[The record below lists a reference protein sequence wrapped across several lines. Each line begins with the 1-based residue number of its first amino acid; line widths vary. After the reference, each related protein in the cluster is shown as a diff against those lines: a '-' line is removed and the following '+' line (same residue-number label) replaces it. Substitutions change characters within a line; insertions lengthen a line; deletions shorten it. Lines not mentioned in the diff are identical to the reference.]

1 MYIYI
6 WKDQTQTPFYV
17 GFSKTMRR
25 TNPRNGGGR
34 NWLTRAKLEEVGCH
48 NVIVEIRPVDSIFAG
63 QELERK
69 LISEYGRLQTSDG
82 PLTNLRSGGEGT
94 QSPSEEHK
102 EKLRAAMLR
111 PDHPSRS
118 AEARAKQK
126 ARMQDPDVRALFLG
140 DANPAKRPEVRAKI
154 KAKWAEPEYRAA
166 RIAERTGSTPNF
178 SPEERKKMA
187 ERVKNN
193 PAMKSWGERN
203 GKDPEFEAKRIAAV
217 IASTPKRLAK
227 MADPAAL
234 ALRKERL
241 KATMASPEYAAK
253 RAKFDTPEYRAK
265 LSAAKKAY
273 WEKRRAEKL
282 IAT

>member
-1 MYIYI
+1 MFVYI
-6 WKDQTQTPFYV
+6 WKDQSGSPFYV
-17 GFSKTMRR
+17 GLTKAVGR
-25 TNPRNGGGR
+25 TNPRNNGNR
-34 NWLTRAKLEEVGCH
+34 NWLCRNKLAEVGVDH
-48 NVIVEIRPVDSIFAG
+48 VVVELRFVESIIAG

-69 LISEYGRLQTSDG
+69 LIHEFGRVQTGTG
-82 PLTNLRSGGEGT
+82 PLTNLSSGGDGM
-94 QSPSEEHK
+94 SGISEEGRK
-102 EKLRAAMLR
+102 KLSEALKNPTHPIRS
-111 PDHPSRS
+111 PD
-118 AEARAKQK
+118 ARARHK
-126 ARMQDPDVRALFLG
+126 ARMQDPDVKALFSG

-166 RIAERTGSTPNF
+166 RVAERTGSTPNF

-203 GKDPEFEAKRIAAV
+203 GKDPEFEAKRIAAL

-227 MADPAAL
+227 MSDPTAL

-253 RAKFDTPEYRAK
+253 RANFDTPEYRAK

-273 WEKRRAEKL
+273 WEKKRAEKL
-282 IAT
+282 MPT